1 MEFVAGP
8 LVIAPFVGAAATR
21 YVPSLYSWHRGLG
34 MAQQKWSQ
42 LFTGVAASHG
52 RWEGGGRP
60 PGNQEDQEGYW
71 AQAQKSFTLEV
82 LVLPSI
88 CSVTLDELLSLS
100 GPLFPHL

>member
-8 LVIAPFVGAAATR
+8 HLWEQQEPGMSHLCIPGTVGWAW
-21 YVPSLYSWHRGLG
+21 PSKSGHNCSQEWQLP
-34 MAQQKWSQ
+34 MAGGKE
-42 LFTGVAASHG
+42 VADY
-52 RWEGGGRP
+52 

-71 AQAQKSFTLEV
+71 AQAQKSFILEV
-82 LVLPSI
+82 LVLPPI